1 MFFNRLNGKCQLKCV
16 CRINKMKKGFLSF
29 MLLMLLFL
37 FSSCQTENY
46 KKISVEELR
55 NKIAGGWAGKMIGV
69 SYGGP
74 TEFRYNGV
82 INEDPID
89 WEPESLRRS
98 LDEDDLY
105 VQMSFMMTMDEYG
118 IDAPVEKFGESFA
131 NAGYMLFHA
140 NRKARKNILDGIAPP
155 MSGHP
160 DYNLHADD
168 IDFQIEA
175 DYIGFMSPGMPQ
187 ASNKICDKIGHI
199 MNFGDGVYGGMF
211 VSALYAAA
219 YFETDIKKILD
230 ISLKSLPLESGYH
243 KILLDVI
250 AGYKRNPL
258 DWRKTWHELYDK
270 WGEVD
275 ICCALSEF
283 NIDAKLNGAFIAMGL
298 LYGEGDFK
306 KTMEISTRCGADS
319 DCNPSNAAGVMG
331 IILGYDNIPSE
342 WTKYIDDISDSTF
355 IYTDYTFNK
364 AVDRTLHYAKELI
377 VKNGGKIEDGICY
390 IKTQEP
396 VRAKYEESFPGMKP
410 KYKVTFEDEAYWE
423 WQGNWNIVQQ
433 PLEWGSKELQ
443 MQASEKGSQ
452 VVFKFEGTGAVI
464 MGRFD
469 MDCGKAD
476 VYVDDKF
483 IRTIDNY
490 YYAQGWGSGDGW
502 LNGAHLFHVIN
513 LDQGQHTIKFIV
525 TGEKNEKSEGTK
537 VKISRAIVY
546 DLESTEFQATLISPV
561 WQSAF

>member
-1 MFFNRLNGKCQLKCV
+1 
-16 CRINKMKKGFLSF
+16 MKKGFLSF
-29 MLLMLLFL
+29 ILLMLLFL

-82 INEDPID
+82 INEDAID
-89 WEPESLRRS
+89 WDPESLKES
-98 LDEDDLY
+98 MGQDDLY

-140 NRKARKNILDGIAPP
+140 NRKGRKNVWDGIMPP
-155 MSGHP
+155 KSGHP

-175 DYIGFMSPGMPQ
+175 DYIGFMCPAMPQ
-187 ASNKICDKIGHI
+187 TSNEICDKIGHI
-199 MNFGDGVYGGMF
+199 MNYGDGVYGGMF

-219 YFETDIKKILD
+219 YFETDINKILD
-230 ISLKSLPLESGYH
+230 QSLKSLPVESQYH
-243 KILLDVI
+243 KILVDVI
-250 AGYKRNPL
+250 EGHKRNPN
-258 DWRKTWHELYDK
+258 DWKKTWQEVYKK

-319 DCNPSNAAGVMG
+319 DCNPSNASGVMG
-331 IILGYDNIPSE
+331 IILGYDKIPTE
-342 WTKYIDDISDSTF
+342 WTKHIDKIADSTF
-355 IYTDYTFNK
+355 IYTNYTFKK
-364 AVDRTLHYAKELI
+364 AVERTLHYAMELI

-390 IKTQEP
+390 IKAQEP
-396 VRAKYEESFPGMKP
+396 VRAKYEESFPNMKP
-410 KYKVTFEDEAYWE
+410 SYKITFQENEKNNWKWE
-423 WQGNWNIVQQ
+423 GDWKVVEEPI
-433 PLEWGSKELQ
+433 EWGFNEPQ
-443 MQASEKGSQ
+443 MQSSQKGAEML
-452 VVFKFEGTGAVI
+452 FKFEGTGAVI

-469 MDCGKAD
+469 KDCGKVD

-490 YYAQGWGSGDGW
+490 YLVMGWGGGDGW

-546 DLESTEFQATLISPV
+546 DKL
-561 WQSAF
+561 